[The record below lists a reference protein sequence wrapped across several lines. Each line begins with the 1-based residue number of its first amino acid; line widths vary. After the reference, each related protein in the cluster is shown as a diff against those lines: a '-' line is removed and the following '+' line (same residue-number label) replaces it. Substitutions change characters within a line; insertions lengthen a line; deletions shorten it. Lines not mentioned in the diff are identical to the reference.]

1 MNITFQ
7 GNPVTIKHEAVKEN
21 ETLKPFTAIRND
33 MSEWR
38 SEDSTGTRIFLSVP
52 SLDTGACGWQKHG
65 PYAGG
70 WRNRPHECVQC
81 KVSGY

>member
-38 SEDSTGTRIFLSVP
+38 SEDSTGTRIFLSVYLP
-52 SLDTGACGWQKHG
+52 WIPVYAVWRSQSLSITQ
-65 PYAGG
+65 
-70 WRNRPHECVQC
+70 R
-81 KVSGY
+81 S

>member
-38 SEDSTGTRIFLSVP
+38 SEDSTGTRNTAPATSWP
-52 SLDTGACGWQKHG
+52 CAPGT
-65 PYAGG
+65 P
-70 WRNRPHECVQC
+70 
-81 KVSGY
+81 